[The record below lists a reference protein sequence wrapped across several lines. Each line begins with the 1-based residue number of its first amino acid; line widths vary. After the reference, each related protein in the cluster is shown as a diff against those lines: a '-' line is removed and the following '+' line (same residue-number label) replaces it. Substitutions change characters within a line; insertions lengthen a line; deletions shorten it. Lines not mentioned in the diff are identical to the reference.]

1 MDSLGHAL
9 SAALKQLEG
18 NTGVE
23 ARAVMLWPELV
34 GPELADRTEVREFR
48 GGVLLIAVGSSVW
61 SQELGYQKR
70 ELLRRYKQ
78 RLGPDVVK
86 DIRTMVATLHRPTAE
101 AAVRRVYR
109 DEVRKTELTPRDE
122 ADIDHAAQGT
132 VAETGQALRRALTI
146 EAKRRR
152 WNLEHGARACPRCG
166 AVHRTSR
173 NLCPAC
179 RIDASPPERGA

>member
-1 MDSLGHAL
+1 MDSLGDAL

-86 DIRTMVATLHRPTAE
+86 DIRTMVATLHRPVAE
-101 AAVRRVYR
+101 AAVRRVHR

-122 ADIDHAAQGT
+122 ADIDHAAEGT
-132 VAETGQALRRALTI
+132 
-146 EAKRRR
+146 
-152 WNLEHGARACPRCG
+152 
-166 AVHRTSR
+166 
-173 NLCPAC
+173 
-179 RIDASPPERGA
+179 

>member
-1 MDSLGHAL
+1 MDSLNHAL
-9 SAALKQLEG
+9 SAALKKLEG

-48 GGVLLIAVGSSVW
+48 GGVLVVAVSSSVW

-78 RLGPDVVK
+78 RLGPEAVK
-86 DIRTMVATLHRPTAE
+86 DIRTVVATLRRPASE
-101 AAVRRVYR
+101 PPVRRVNR
-109 DEVRKTELTPRDE
+109 DEVRKVELSALDTAAIE
-122 ADIDHAAQGT
+122 HAAEG
-132 VAETGQALRRALTI
+132 VPAETGQALRRALTA
-146 EAKRRR
+146 EAQRRR
-152 WNLEHGARACPRCG
+152 WNLEHGAKTCPRCG
-166 AVHRTSR
+166 AVHRTAR

-179 RIDASPPERGA
+179 RVDANPPERGA